1 MKGRTLS
8 LVLGLVLCLAAPLPA
23 ALAADAGAG
32 FVFDAS
38 RASISSML
46 SNNVDRNVTVV
57 LHSGAKM
64 GGRIVDL
71 KGDLVY
77 LSDERMKGRTNNH
90 VLIRINS
97 IDALVFDAEEFR

>member
-1 MKGRTLS
+1 MRTGIVS
-8 LVLGLVLCLAAPLPA
+8 LVFAVLLCLAAPLSGA
-23 ALAADAGAG
+23 FAG
-32 FVFDAS
+32 DAS
-38 RASISSML
+38 YGFIFNARRASVSAML
-46 SNNVDRNVTVV
+46 SGNVDRNVTVV
-57 LHSGAKM
+57 LKSGARM

-97 IDALVFDAEEFR
+97 IDALIFDAGEFR